1 MVKFRW
7 SIDMG
12 QTHPALFEKMG
23 YVEFVE
29 KWSKYWKTCCSI
41 RRTSSNN
48 LLWFYFWKSSRCNY
62 WKRKRWNIANRLWI
76 IVQGQFWLV
85 HWKILDSTQ
94 AGFILKILPKPNV
107 ILVLEFETLKSNNF
121 IQYVESL
128 WFFERLQKF
137 IDQKEINYT
146 DHKVFCDI
154 LLTGLHLVNVNRFEQ
169 EWLDEFYFRWLKI
182 VQYWDIK
189 RMRIIPE

>member
-1 MVKFRW
+1 MDHRSR
-7 SIDMG
+7 SILIG
-12 QTHPALFEKMG
+12 PL
-23 YVEFVE
+23 
-29 KWSKYWKTCCSI
+29 
-41 RRTSSNN
+41 
-48 LLWFYFWKSSRCNY
+48 
-62 WKRKRWNIANRLWI
+62 
-76 IVQGQFWLV
+76 
-85 HWKILDSTQ
+85 KIFGLHSGRFHTQ
-94 AGFILKILPKPNV
+94 LKILPNV

-169 EWLDEFYFRWLKI
+169 E
-182 VQYWDIK
+182 
-189 RMRIIPE
+189 